1 MRNSLGFALA
11 GLLLL
16 ALGDTVTGTAAAATS
31 ANDTFTWFGELVSVD
46 AAARTMTVKSPVAYQ
61 EALSELK
68 QFKAGDHIWVA
79 AGWPF
84 PKYRSLDSFPAP
96 CPRSVSP
103 V

>member
-46 AAARTMTVKSPVAYQ
+46 AAARTMTATAEVR
-61 EALSELK
+61 
-68 QFKAGDHIWVA
+68 AGSA
-79 AGWPF
+79 A
-84 PKYRSLDSFPAP
+84 S
-96 CPRSVSP
+96 SVRAGTSTLG
-103 V
+103 